1 MPIEYLEKI
10 PGKEWLLVRTM
21 PRSEKLAEAFFRAN
35 GIACYLP
42 KYNKTYVNS
51 FTAKSGKSY
60 SYKRQPV
67 LSVMFPGY
75 IFAALDL
82 EDISNTRR
90 ERSVAQVCVRA
101 TGSEDELLADLRKVQ
116 EFEFLA
122 LTNRVEVKAE
132 IQAGS
137 SVTITRGP
145 LSGWTGVV
153 EKRMDQNMIFVRIES
168 IGYSLGVEIP
178 AVDCETVV

>member
-42 KYNKTYVNS
+42 KYNKTYINS

-90 ERSVAQVCVRA
+90 ERSVAQVCLYGA
-101 TGSEDELLADLRKVQ
+101 GNEDDLLADLHKVQ
-116 EFEFLA
+116 DFEELA
-122 LTNRVEVKAE
+122 LSNRVEVKAE

-137 SVTITRGP
+137 AVTITRGP
-145 LSGWTGVV
+145 LRGWTGVV
-153 EKRMDQNMIFVRIES
+153 EKRLNCNFLFIRIES
-168 IGYSLGVEIP
+168 IGYSLGVESP

>member
-42 KYNKTYVNS
+42 KYNKTYINS

-60 SYKRQPV
+60 SYKRQSV

>member
-21 PRSEKLAEAFFRAN
+21 PRSEKLAENFFRMN
-35 GIACYLP
+35 GIASYLP
-42 KYNKTYVNS
+42 RYNKVYVNS

-60 SYKRQPV
+60 SYKRPPV

-75 IFAALDL
+75 IFAALNL

-90 ERSVAQVCVRA
+90 ERSIAQVCLHG
-101 TGSEDELLADLRKVQ
+101 TGNEDVLLADLHKVQ

-122 LTNRVEVKAE
+122 QNNQVDVKAE
-132 IQAGS
+132 IQTGS
-137 SVTITRGP
+137 AVTITRGP
-145 LSGWTGVV
+145 LTGWTGVV
-153 EKRMDQNMIFVRIES
+153 EKRLNCNFLFVRIES
-168 IGYSLGVEIP
+168 IGYSLGVECAAADCD
-178 AVDCETVV
+178 AV